1 MIKFIKFLLFALCL
15 FGVKTAAFAQFTG
28 PNSTDKMYTVKE
40 IKSSAAKLDRSEELV
55 KVKGFIVKQ
64 VNKDTYKFKD
74 STGDI
79 LVEIKKR
86 YLPAKPFDEKTELI
100 LIGEVDYD
108 FLEGTEIEVEQ
119 VLFVEP

>member
-1 MIKFIKFLLFALCL
+1 
-15 FGVKTAAFAQFTG
+15 
-28 PNSTDKMYTVKE
+28 MYTVKE

-64 VNKDTYKFKD
+64 VNNDTYKFKD